1 MSEPPQ
7 QRPAPQAQPP
17 QNQPAQNQPAQNQPA
32 QNYPAQNYPPQNYPP
47 QNYPPQNY
55 PPQNYPPRDYPPQ
68 NYPARDYPAQN
79 PQTQAY
85 PLSPGAPYPVQPH
98 YRHVPRRPSE
108 ELQRDAEAALA
119 ARMELGPE
127 YDEYVA
133 AGLAERV
140 EDIAEARAAELRQQA
155 LEASRAQAAEQN
167 GRGRQLALAIVSVIM
182 GIPITGIAAT
192 QVDPSVIGVAVSWT
206 GIVGVNWIHARS
218 LRRRK

>member
-17 QNQPAQNQPAQNQPA
+17 
-32 QNYPAQNYPPQNYPP
+32 QNYPPQNYPP

-55 PPQNYPPRDYPPQ
+55 PPQNYPPQNYPPQ
-68 NYPARDYPAQN
+68 NYPAHSPE
-79 PQTQAY
+79 TQH
-85 PLSPGAPYPVQPH
+85 PLNTGAPYPVQPQ
-98 YRHVPRRPSE
+98 YRRQPRKPSE

-133 AGLAERV
+133 EGLAERV
-140 EDIAEARAAELRQQA
+140 EDIAEARAAELRQQI
-155 LEASRAQAAEQN
+155 LEASRAQAAEQS
-167 GRGRQLALAIVSVIM
+167 GHGRQLALAIVSMVM
-182 GIPITGIAAT
+182 GIPITAISASE
-192 QVDPSVIGVAVSWT
+192 VDPSIIGIAISWT

-218 LRRRK
+218 LRKRK

>member
-17 QNQPAQNQPAQNQPA
+17 QNHPAQNQ
-32 QNYPAQNYPPQNYPP
+32 PAQNYPPQNYPP

-55 PPQNYPPRDYPPQ
+55 PPQNYPPRDFPG
-68 NYPARDYPAQN
+68 RDYQAHN
-79 PQTQAY
+79 PQTQPY
-85 PLSPGAPYPVQPH
+85 PLNPGMPYPVPSH
-98 YRHVPRRPSE
+98 YRHTPRKPSE
-108 ELQRDAEAALA
+108 ELLRDAEAALA
-119 ARMELGPE
+119 ARMELGPQ

-155 LEASRAQAAEQN
+155 LEASRAQAAEQS

-192 QVDPSVIGVAVSWT
+192 QVDPSVVGVAVSWS
-206 GIVGVNWIHARS
+206 GIVAVNWIHARS